1 MAALAKDMAAG
12 KWRLAR
18 ACAVL
23 LVPLLA
29 IAAPQVSQAQDSRLQ
44 RLETTEAGRDWQ
56 AVGRL
61 DVNGEGFCTGAL
73 IAPDLVLTAAHCLFD
88 RDSRTRIAPQT
99 IEFLAGWRNGRAS
112 AYRSVRQAV
121 IHPNYVF
128 DGELST
134 DRVRND
140 IALLQLQRPIRN
152 TTVTPF
158 ETSLRPQKGARIGV
172 VSYAHDRSEAPSL
185 QDVCAVMA
193 RQEGVLV
200 MSCDVDYGSSGAPVF
215 SFEGGRARIVS
226 VVSAKAEVS
235 GQQVALGSALAEE
248 LDLLRAQ
255 LGNGRS
261 AGQMPPGVGRVRAG
275 ERARSGGAK
284 FIKN

>member
-1 MAALAKDMAAG
+1 MSAKKPIRQRTLSLAAALLSVGLAYSAAPKG
-12 KWRLAR
+12 AR
-18 ACAVL
+18 AD
-23 LVPLLA
+23 
-29 IAAPQVSQAQDSRLQ
+29 DSRLQ

-73 IAPDLVLTAAHCLFD
+73 IAPDLVLTAAHCLYD

-112 AYRSVRQAV
+112 AYRSIRQAV
-121 IHPNYVF
+121 IHPSYIY
-128 DGELST
+128 DGKVST

-158 ETSLRPQKGARIGV
+158 ETDQRPQKGARIGV

-215 SFEGGRARIVS
+215 SFDAGRPKIVS

-248 LDLLRAQ
+248 LALLRAQ
-255 LGNGRS
+255 LTGSRIG
-261 AGQMPPGVGRVRAG
+261 GQMPPGVGRVKVG
-275 ERARSGGAK
+275 ERRSNSGAK
-284 FIKN
+284 FISQ